1 MKLEQ
6 IEAVLLAAARLTNHR
21 NFVVVGSLSILGAV
35 LEPPERMVASIDL
48 DFFLKFDP
56 ERVSD
61 INAQLGESSVFA
73 RDKGYFAD
81 ALSPRVLSLPAG
93 WETRLIQLPLKGGLV
108 AWFLDPND
116 CACSKLI
123 RANANDIDW
132 VRAGLNARILAEA
145 TIRSRLGHMQ
155 NVMDGDV
162 ARAMTALTASLV

>member
-1 MKLEQ
+1 MKLEH
-6 IEAVLLAAARLTNHR
+6 IEDILLAAANLTNHR

-35 LEPPERMVASIDL
+35 LEPPERMVASVDL

-61 INAQLGESSVFA
+61 INTLLGESSAFA

-81 ALSPRVLSLPAG
+81 ALSPRVLSLPEG
-93 WETRLIQLPLKGGLV
+93 WEARLIQLPLKGGVV

-123 RANANDIDW
+123 RASANDIAW
-132 VRAGLNARILAEA
+132 VRAGIAARILAEPVM
-145 TIRSRLGHMQ
+145 RSRLACMQ
-155 NVMDGDV
+155 NVIDDDV
-162 ARAMTALTASLV
+162 ARAVAGLAASLK

>member
-1 MKLEQ
+1 
-6 IEAVLLAAARLTNHR
+6 
-21 NFVVVGSLSILGAV
+21 V
-35 LEPPERMVASIDL
+35 LEPPQRMVASIDL

-61 INAQLGESSVFA
+61 INAQLGESSAFA
-73 RDKGYFAD
+73 RDKGYFAY

-123 RANANDIDW
+123 RPNANDIEW
-132 VRAGLNARILAEA
+132 VRAGLNARIVAEP
-145 TIRSRLGHMQ
+145 TMRSRPGP
-155 NVMDGDV
+155 
-162 ARAMTALTASLV
+162 LTAYKSVRIC

>member
-1 MKLEQ
+1 
-6 IEAVLLAAARLTNHR
+6 
-21 NFVVVGSLSILGAV
+21 
-35 LEPPERMVASIDL
+35 MVASIDL

-61 INAQLGESSVFA
+61 INAQLGESSAFA
-73 RDKGYFAD
+73 RDKGYFAY

-123 RANANDIDW
+123 RPNANDIEW
-132 VRAGLNARILAEA
+132 VRAGLNARIVAEP
-145 TIRSRLGHMQ
+145 TMRSRPGP
-155 NVMDGDV
+155 
-162 ARAMTALTASLV
+162 LTAYKSVRIC

>member
-6 IEAVLLAAARLTNHR
+6 IEDVLLATALLTNHR

-35 LEPPERMVASIDL
+35 LEPPQRMVASIDL

-61 INAQLGESSVFA
+61 INTQLGESSAFA

-81 ALSPRVLSLPAG
+81 ALSPRVLSLPEG
-93 WETRLIQLPLKGGLV
+93 WEARLIQLPLKGGLV

-123 RANANDIDW
+123 RANTNDIDW
-132 VRAGLNARILAEA
+132 VRAGLAARILTEPAM
-145 TIRSRLGHMQ
+145 RSRLGQMQ

-162 ARAMTALTASLV
+162 TRAMTALAASLT

>member
-1 MKLEQ
+1 MKLEH
-6 IEAVLLAAARLTNHR
+6 IEDVLLAAAHLTNHR

-61 INAQLGESSVFA
+61 INTQLGESSAFA
-73 RDKGYFAD
+73 RAKGYFAD
-81 ALSPRVLSLPAG
+81 ALSPRVLSLPEG
-93 WETRLIQLPLKGGLV
+93 WESRLIQLPLKGGLI

-123 RANANDIDW
+123 RANANDIAW
-132 VRAGLNARILAEA
+132 VRAGLEARILAEPVM
-145 TIRSRLGHMQ
+145 RSRLAHMQ
-155 NVMDGDV
+155 NVIDEDV
-162 ARAMTALTASLV
+162 ARALAGLVASLT